1 MISPLGQRQIL
12 QSASV
17 ETARLAMEGGFLV
30 QREEARRQAFD
41 ARLADAQ
48 LEVPDISESE
58 GLKLTEKEAKDHSG
72 SQHGTGSSEDP
83 PPEEADGTPAEG
95 ARPHLDLLA

>member
-1 MISPLGQRQIL
+1 M
-12 QSASV
+12 
-17 ETARLAMEGGFLV
+17 
-30 QREEARRQAFD
+30 QREEDRRHAFD

-58 GLKLTEKEAKDHSG
+58 GLKLAEKDARDHPG
-72 SQHGTGSSEDP
+72 SQHGTGASEDP
-83 PPEEADGTPAEG
+83 TPDVADGTPAEG